1 MEIILLEVNRTG
13 CKQNFARAAIKLIG
27 VTDSGRASIIAAT
40 DAATPN
46 LRCIKG
52 AALTAA
58 TPVTYHNLGSS
69 NGLSTPVVSSQH
81 GFPSDSQLSNSEW
94 LTLDSVFVQCL
105 KHQYCQCFAPIN
117 TLPPLSL
124 LHPHV

>member
-58 TPVTYHNLGSS
+58 TPVTYHARILEVAMVCRLQWCLLNMVFQVIRNSRIR
-69 NGLSTPVVSSQH
+69 NG
-81 GFPSDSQLSNSEW
+81 
-94 LTLDSVFVQCL
+94 
-105 KHQYCQCFAPIN
+105 
-117 TLPPLSL
+117 
-124 LHPHV
+124 